1 MEGRGK
7 LGRVIVSRSFSAQ
20 TPYFLPE
27 ISKNIYSLEEL
38 CYYFFKNAYI
48 LDRDIMNDD
57 LIDWI
62 EFEQDSP
69 DLAKVLRNQLKK
81 DAPLSD
87 FVSMI
92 MKNVALYRETDID
105 KVTEAIRENAKLDIN
120 EKHKKRADFLA
131 KDGMYAAAIREYEGI
146 LNLNTKKD
154 YVLCSSVYNNI
165 GYCYAGMFMYSCA
178 AQYFEKAYK
187 INGKNSC
194 LLQYMA
200 ALKLSLSPEE
210 YRNKV
215 LTDLKTVQLEEELE
229 AKFGE
234 QEALWQESSIREELI
249 QLAENGRLNKSM
261 EYYEQQEAAVNRL
274 VEEFRKSENESV

>member
-27 ISKNIYSLEEL
+27 IGKNIYSLEEL
-38 CYYFFKNAYI
+38 CYYFYKNAYI

-62 EFEQDSP
+62 DFEQDSP
-69 DLAKVLRNQLKK
+69 DLAKVLRNQKK
-81 DAPLSD
+81 KEAPLSD
-87 FVSMI
+87 YVSMI

-131 KDGMYAAAIREYEGI
+131 QDGMYAAAIREYEGI
-146 LNLNTKKD
+146 LNQNTKKD
-154 YVLCSSVYNNI
+154 YVLCSSIYNNI
-165 GYCYAGMFMYSCA
+165 GYCYAGMFMFSCA
-178 AQYFEKAYK
+178 AQYFEKAYR

-194 LLQYMA
+194 LIQYMA
-200 ALKLSLSPEE
+200 ALKLSLPEDE

-215 LTDLKTVQLEEELE
+215 LTDLKTVQLEDELKAQFE
-229 AKFGE
+229 E
-234 QEALWQESSIREELI
+234 QEALWQENPIKEELDE
-249 QLAENGRLNKSM
+249 LARMGRLDKSM
-261 EYYEQQEAAVNRL
+261 EYYEKQEAAVNRL